1 MVKICARCHV
11 VWAGGYRC
19 EDCGGPLVH
28 TSDDQAKDL
37 PEAVWRN
44 QRLDYGARRGMI
56 FRFMGIFAGLTVALL
71 GVRSSVPLPSPWSI
85 VGAVASIAG
94 GIALWRLMYVA
105 ADRGVR
111 IWILRKGQLQKG
123 KLARV
128 LLSQAAAPQR
138 RGPREAEGAPEK
150 EERAGA

>member
-1 MVKICARCHV
+1 VVKICARCYV

-28 TSDDQAKDL
+28 TSDAAAREM
-37 PEAVWRN
+37 PEAVWKN

-71 GVRSSVPLPSPWSI
+71 GVRSSVAQPSPWSWVMGIGSI
-85 VGAVASIAG
+85 VA
-94 GIALWRLMYVA
+94 GIALWRLLYVA

-111 IWILRKGQLQKG
+111 IWILRSGQLQKG
-123 KLARV
+123 KLARAI
-128 LLSQAAAPQR
+128 LQQAVTPTKR
-138 RGPREAEGAPEK
+138 P
-150 EERAGA
+150 